1 MRRREFL
8 TLMGGAAATWPLT
21 ARGQQRSLPVI
32 GFLVS
37 RSAGNFPHLQSAFAE
52 GLNEAGYVDGW
63 NVMIEYRFGEGN
75 MSLGLPWLDR
85 QMSTTCRR
93 LQCA

>member
-21 ARGQQRSLPVI
+21 RGQQRSLPVI

-37 RSAGNFPHLQSAFAE
+37 RSAGNFPHLRSAFAE
-52 GLNEAGYVDGW
+52 A
-63 NVMIEYRFGEGN
+63 
-75 MSLGLPWLDR
+75 
-85 QMSTTCRR
+85 
-93 LQCA
+93 